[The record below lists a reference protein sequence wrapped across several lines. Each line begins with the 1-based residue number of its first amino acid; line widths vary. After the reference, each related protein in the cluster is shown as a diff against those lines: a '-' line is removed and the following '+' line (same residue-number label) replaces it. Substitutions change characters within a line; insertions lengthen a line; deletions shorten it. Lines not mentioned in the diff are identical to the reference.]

1 MSNMN
6 ITMGQL
12 KKLIKECACETMKEM
27 GLDMEPSSIK
37 IVKLDQPTISSGLFP
52 GLAHDHHDDHDAF
65 GHGHTDHDHDD
76 QGEKSMILSNLAK
89 IADKSAELRD
99 MADQVSDNEEW
110 VQEKIAV
117 AASMIDSVHGYLK
130 YTGKE

>member
-1 MSNMN
+1 MNNMN
-6 ITMGQL
+6 ITMGEL

-37 IVKLDQPTISSGLFP
+37 VVRLDEPTISSGLFP
-52 GLAHDHHDDHDAF
+52 GLAHHDHDAF
-65 GHGHTDHDHDD
+65 DHDHTDHDHDD

-89 IADKSAELRD
+89 IAHKSAELRD

-117 AASMIDSVHGYLK
+117 AASMIDSIHSYLK

>member
-1 MSNMN
+1 MN
-6 ITMGQL
+6 ITMGEL

-37 IVKLDQPTISSGLFP
+37 VVRLDEPTISSGLFP
-52 GLAHDHHDDHDAF
+52 GLSHD
-65 GHGHTDHDHDD
+65 DHDD

-89 IADKSAELRD
+89 IAHKSAELRD

-117 AASMIDSVHGYLK
+117 AASMIDSIHSYLK

>member
-1 MSNMN
+1 MN
-6 ITMGQL
+6 ITMVEL

-37 IVKLDQPTISSGLFP
+37 VVKLDEPTISAGLFP
-52 GLAHDHHDDHDAF
+52 GLAHDHHDHHDDT
-65 GHGHTDHDHDD
+65 HHDHDD

-89 IADKSAELRD
+89 IADKAAELRD
-99 MADQVSDNEEW
+99 MADQVADNEEW

-130 YTGKE
+130 YTDKE

>member
-1 MSNMN
+1 MNNMN
-6 ITMGQL
+6 ITMGEL

-37 IVKLDQPTISSGLFP
+37 VVHLDEPTISAGLFP
-52 GLAHDHHDDHDAF
+52 GLAHDHDAF
-65 GHGHTDHDHDD
+65 GHDHTDHDHDD

-117 AASMIDSVHGYLK
+117 AASMIDSIHSYLK

>member
-1 MSNMN
+1 MNNMN
-6 ITMGQL
+6 ITMAEL

-37 IVKLDQPTISSGLFP
+37 VVHLDEPTISAGLFP
-52 GLAHDHHDDHDAF
+52 GLAHDDHDAF
-65 GHGHTDHDHDD
+65 GHDHTDHDHDD

-117 AASMIDSVHGYLK
+117 AASMIDSIHSYLK

>member
-1 MSNMN
+1 MN
-6 ITMGQL
+6 ITMGEL

-37 IVKLDQPTISSGLFP
+37 VVRLDEPTISSGLFP
-52 GLAHDHHDDHDAF
+52 GLAHHDHDAF
-65 GHGHTDHDHDD
+65 DHDHTDHDHDD

-89 IADKSAELRD
+89 IAHKSAELRD

-117 AASMIDSVHGYLK
+117 AASMIDSIHSYLK

>member
-1 MSNMN
+1 MN
-6 ITMGQL
+6 ITMGEL

-37 IVKLDQPTISSGLFP
+37 VVRLDEPTISSGLFP
-52 GLAHDHHDDHDAF
+52 GLAHHDHDAF
-65 GHGHTDHDHDD
+65 GHDHTDLDHDD

-89 IADKSAELRD
+89 IAHKSAELRD

-117 AASMIDSVHGYLK
+117 AASMIDSIHSYLK